1 MLSAATED
9 EEYVP
14 EKAVSGLQGRVD
26 CFEKAEQAALCSAEG
41 FLIPGRHPGRMRNR
55 MRHMNSVKHWSKS
68 NFILA
73 SVLAL
78 LTFFLSACSTGRAAY
93 SGSSEEAAS
102 SEEMI
107 MPETTS
113 SAAVNEHSEAPGSEI
128 TGEIPEGVKDS
139 NMQQVQSP
147 ETGNFDFTSQTV
159 LFIDLM
165 LIHQP
170 GADDKG
176 VYKAME
182 DPADLRQAKNSQ
194 RLYDESN

>member
-1 MLSAATED
+1 
-9 EEYVP
+9 
-14 EKAVSGLQGRVD
+14 
-26 CFEKAEQAALCSAEG
+26 
-41 FLIPGRHPGRMRNR
+41 
-55 MRHMNSVKHWSKS
+55 
-68 NFILA
+68 
-73 SVLAL
+73 
-78 LTFFLSACSTGRAAY
+78 
-93 SGSSEEAAS
+93 
-102 SEEMI
+102 
-107 MPETTS
+107 
-113 SAAVNEHSEAPGSEI
+113 
-128 TGEIPEGVKDS
+128 
-139 NMQQVQSP
+139 MQQVQSP

>member
-1 MLSAATED
+1 
-9 EEYVP
+9 
-14 EKAVSGLQGRVD
+14 
-26 CFEKAEQAALCSAEG
+26 
-41 FLIPGRHPGRMRNR
+41 